1 MPFEPAGVQVEMQ
14 KLGKTLVNLMN
25 GEVPEFRDL
34 IFMTVAAHPATI
46 AEKPDMVRK
55 VAAVFAEAQKILL
68 DEKRGVAIMG
78 QEFSTMAPEAN
89 KMAYDVV
96 KQIWSAD
103 GRMSLEGGKKVFE
116 YLKPPGDKPIEYEK
130 TFTNEFLPKS

>member
-1 MPFEPAGVQVEMQ
+1 M
-14 KLGKTLVNLMN
+14 
-25 GEVPEFRDL
+25 
-34 IFMTVAAHPATI
+34 
-46 AEKPDMVRK
+46 
-55 VAAVFAEAQKILL
+55 
-68 DEKRGVAIMG
+68 
-78 QEFSTMAPEAN
+78 SPEAN

-96 KQIWSAD
+96 KQIWSPD